1 MSPLTS
7 TSIETIPR
15 VLLLVV
21 GVLGLIFSIKGRS
34 KGVSGF
40 MVGAFAVMLVTT
52 VAGIVWQF
60 VALNAASWS
69 RSSHLSVDDVRLIFL
84 AVGIPLDVAAVLSWL
99 LVVIAVV
106 KGGRPPRQA
115 GFPPY
120 PGPAGYPMVAQPG
133 FVSPQHGYPH
143 TQQPPN

>member
-1 MSPLTS
+1 MSPLAS
-7 TSIETIPR
+7 TTIETIPR
-15 VLLLVV
+15 VLLLIV

-34 KGVSGF
+34 KGVSGL

-69 RSSHLSVDDVRLIFL
+69 RSSHLGVDDLRLIFL
-84 AVGIPLDVAAVLSWL
+84 AVGIPLDVAAVISWL
-99 LVVIAVV
+99 LVAIAVV

-115 GFPPY
+115 GFAPY
-120 PGPAGYPMVAQPG
+120 PGPAGYPMAAQPG

-143 TQQPPN
+143 TQQPPS